1 MVTVIY
7 SFTYQIFRGSIN
19 ALKHMDFSLNF
30 KGLVD
35 IPAAAA
41 YLADLVRID
50 SFDAQ
55 HYLDGAKGMD
65 ALYLMISLC
74 RSGVAY
80 VARAIAFMS
89 AFGLKEAIEFHDSA
103 GYRTFK
109 DLAADKEVFP
119 NNHVD
124 KEWSKDDATKTPDE
138 ERGEADEEAVVA
150 PKPGP
155 KSDEERDEVNDEPH
169 SPNSPRP

>member
-1 MVTVIY
+1 
-7 SFTYQIFRGSIN
+7 
-19 ALKHMDFSLNF
+19 MDFSLNF

-138 ERGEADEEAVVA
+138 ERGANLMLWSEGGADPIGVFHGA
-150 PKPGP
+150 PAHLHV
-155 KSDEERDEVNDEPH
+155 R
-169 SPNSPRP
+169 PRHRCCSF

>member
-1 MVTVIY
+1 
-7 SFTYQIFRGSIN
+7 
-19 ALKHMDFSLNF
+19 MDFSLNF

-80 VARAIAFMS
+80 VARAMAFMS
-89 AFGLKEAIEFHDSA
+89 AFGLKDAIEFHTSA
-103 GYRTFK
+103 AKGSFK
-109 DLAADKEVFP
+109 DLAADEDLFP

-124 KEWSKDDATKTPDE
+124 KEWSKDDVTKTPDE

-155 KSDEERDEVNDEPH
+155 NSDEERGDVNEEPQ
-169 SPNSPRP
+169 SPNSPPP